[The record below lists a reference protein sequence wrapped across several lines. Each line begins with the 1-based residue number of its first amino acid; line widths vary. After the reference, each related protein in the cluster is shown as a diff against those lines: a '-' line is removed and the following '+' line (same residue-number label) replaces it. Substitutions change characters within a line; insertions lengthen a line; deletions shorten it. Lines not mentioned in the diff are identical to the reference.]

1 MVSKQD
7 CLSKLNKISAYKQNW
22 NGYGADPFDK
32 DLIAKCKE
40 IINNIFVYPMVFPTA
55 NDSINLEYKNSKVY
69 FEIEVFSVAC
79 TLFCE
84 IDGKC
89 ATVELSSISQA
100 IDWWNILT
108 QMAKER

>member
-7 CLSKLNKISAYKQNW
+7 CYNKLEEISKYEANW
-22 NGYGADPFDK
+22 NGYGAEPFDK
-32 DLIAKCKE
+32 DLIAKCRE
-40 IINNIFVYPMVFPTA
+40 IIDNLFVYPMVYPTA
-55 NDSINLEYKNSKVY
+55 NDSINLEYKNSTLY
-69 FEIEVFSVAC
+69 FEIEVFSAAC

-100 IDWWNILT
+100 IDWWNVLT
-108 QMAKER
+108 AMAS